1 MKAEA
6 LVKAKF
12 GSQTIETSNLRRR
25 LGETR
30 LDSAMRKLLA
40 VSFILFLTIFRV
52 TAAANEY
59 KLIKEIPISGEGG
72 WDYLSI
78 DPKARHLYVTHA
90 NKVVVVDLNSDSIAG
105 EIADTPGVHGFA
117 IAPELGRGFSSNG
130 KENKVSIVDLK
141 TNGTIAKVETG
152 EVPDAI
158 LDEPERGEIYAFN
171 GKGQSATVIDAKSR
185 KVVATIPLEGKPE
198 FAQSQSDRVFC
209 NIEDKNEVIVI
220 DTKTHSVV
228 AKWPLAPGAEPTGMA
243 LDAAHHRLFVGC
255 HNKLLVMLEST
266 TGKVVATAPI
276 GAGVDACAFDDAAQL
291 VFASCGDG
299 TTTIAKV
306 EGHKLNVVQTLPTER
321 GARTMA
327 LDPATHRIYLA
338 TAKFDENAKDE
349 HGRPKIIDGTIRVLI
364 YGLER

>member
-1 MKAEA
+1 
-6 LVKAKF
+6 
-12 GSQTIETSNLRRR
+12 
-25 LGETR
+25 
-30 LDSAMRKLLA
+30 MRKLLT
-40 VSFILFLTIFRV
+40 VGFILFGTILCV
-52 TAAANEY
+52 TAAGEY
-59 KLIKEIPISGEGG
+59 KFIKEIPISGAGG

-78 DPKARHLYVTHA
+78 DSRARHLYVTHA
-90 NKVVVVDLNSDSIAG
+90 NKVVVVDLNNDTIAG

-130 KENKVSIVDLK
+130 KENKVSVVDLK
-141 TNGTIAKVETG
+141 TNGTMAKVETG

-171 GKGQSATVIDAKSR
+171 GKGQSATVIDAKSD

-198 FAQSQSDRVFC
+198 FAQSQGGRVFC
-209 NIEDKNEVIVI
+209 NIEDKNEVIAI

-228 AKWPLAPGAEPTGMA
+228 AKWPLGPGKEPTGMA
-243 LDAAHHRLFVGC
+243 IDAAHHRLFVGC
-255 HNKLLVMLEST
+255 DKLLVMLDST
-266 TGKVVATAPI
+266 TGKVIATAPI
-276 GAGVDACAFDDAAQL
+276 GGGVDACVFDDAAQL

-299 TTTIAKV
+299 TTTIAKA
-306 EGHKLNVVQTLPTER
+306 EGDKLNVVQTLPTER

-327 LDPATHRIYLA
+327 LDPVTHRIYLA

-349 HGRPKIIDGTIRVLI
+349 RGRPKIIDSTLHVLI

>member
-1 MKAEA
+1 
-6 LVKAKF
+6 
-12 GSQTIETSNLRRR
+12 
-25 LGETR
+25 
-30 LDSAMRKLLA
+30 MRKLLT
-40 VSFILFLTIFRV
+40 VGFILFGTILRV
-52 TAAANEY
+52 TAAGEY
-59 KLIKEIPISGEGG
+59 KFIKEIPISGAGG

-78 DPKARHLYVTHA
+78 DSKARHLYVTHA
-90 NKVVVVDLNSDSIAG
+90 NKVVVVDLNNDTIAG

-130 KENKVSIVDLK
+130 KENKVSVVDLK
-141 TNGTIAKVETG
+141 TNGTMAKVETG

-171 GKGQSATVIDAKSR
+171 GKGQSATVIDAKSD

-198 FAQSQSDRVFC
+198 FAQSQGGRVFC
-209 NIEDKNEVIVI
+209 NIEDKNEVIAI

-228 AKWPLAPGAEPTGMA
+228 AKWPLAPGEEPTGMA
-243 LDAAHHRLFVGC
+243 IDAARHRLFVGC
-255 HNKLLVMLEST
+255 DKLLVMLDST
-266 TGKVVATAPI
+266 TGKVIATAPI
-276 GAGVDACAFDDAAQL
+276 GAGVDACVFDDAAQL

-299 TTTIAKV
+299 TTTIAKA
-306 EGHKLNVVQTLPTER
+306 EGDKLNVVQTLPTER

-327 LDPATHRIYLA
+327 LDPVTHRIYLA

-349 HGRPKIIDGTIRVLI
+349 RGRPKIIDSTLHVLI

>member
-1 MKAEA
+1 
-6 LVKAKF
+6 
-12 GSQTIETSNLRRR
+12 
-25 LGETR
+25 
-30 LDSAMRKLLA
+30 MRKLLA
-40 VSFILFLTIFRV
+40 VSFMLFV
-52 TAAANEY
+52 TSLPISAAGQY
-59 KLIKEIPISGEGG
+59 KYVKEIPMGGEGG

-78 DPKARHLYVTHA
+78 DPKTRHLHVTHA
-90 NKVVVVDLNSDSIAG
+90 NKVVVIDLNSDTIAG
-105 EIADTPGVHGFA
+105 EISDTPGVHGFA

-158 LDEPERGEIYAFN
+158 LYEPKRGEIYAFN
-171 GKGQSATVIDAKSR
+171 GKGQSATVIDAKSG

-198 FAQSQSDRVFC
+198 FAQSQGDRLFC
-209 NIEDKNEVIVI
+209 NIEDRNKVIVI
-220 DTKTHSVV
+220 DTKTRSVV
-228 AKWPLAPGAEPTGMA
+228 ATWPLAPGVEPTGMA
-243 LDAAHHRLFVGC
+243 IDAARHRLFVGC
-255 HNKLLVMLEST
+255 HNKLLVMLDST
-266 TGKVVATAPI
+266 TGKVIATTPI

-306 EGHKLNVVQTLPTER
+306 ENDKLNVVQTLPTER

-327 LDPATHRIYLA
+327 LDPVTHRVYLA

-349 HGRPKIIDGTIRVLI
+349 RGRPKIIDGTFRVLI
-364 YGLER
+364 YGLEQ

>member
-1 MKAEA
+1 
-6 LVKAKF
+6 
-12 GSQTIETSNLRRR
+12 
-25 LGETR
+25 
-30 LDSAMRKLLA
+30 MRKLLT
-40 VSFILFLTIFRV
+40 VGFILFGTILRV
-52 TAAANEY
+52 TAAGEY
-59 KLIKEIPISGEGG
+59 KFIREIPISGAGG

-78 DPKARHLYVTHA
+78 DSKARHLYVTHA
-90 NKVVVVDLNSDSIAG
+90 NKVVVVDLNNDTIAG

-130 KENKVSIVDLK
+130 KENKVSVVDLK
-141 TNGTIAKVETG
+141 TNGTMAKVETG

-171 GKGQSATVIDAKSR
+171 GKGQSATVIDAKSD

-198 FAQSQSDRVFC
+198 FAQSQGGRVFC
-209 NIEDKNEVIVI
+209 NIEDKNEVIAI

-228 AKWPLAPGAEPTGMA
+228 AKWPLAPGEEPTGMA
-243 LDAAHHRLFVGC
+243 IDAAHHRLFVGC
-255 HNKLLVMLEST
+255 DKLLVMLDST
-266 TGKVVATAPI
+266 TGKVIATAPI
-276 GAGVDACAFDDAAQL
+276 GAGVDACVFDDAAQL

-299 TTTIAKV
+299 TTTIAKA
-306 EGHKLNVVQTLPTER
+306 EGDKLNVVQTLPTER

-327 LDPATHRIYLA
+327 LDPVTHRIYLA

-349 HGRPKIIDGTIRVLI
+349 RGRPKIIDSTLHVLI

>member
-30 LDSAMRKLLA
+30 LDSGMRKLLA
-40 VSFILFLTIFRV
+40 VSFILFVTIFRV
-52 TAAANEY
+52 TAANEY
-59 KLIKEIPISGEGG
+59 KLIKEIPIGGEGG

-90 NKVVVVDLNSDSIAG
+90 NKVVVVDLNSDTIAG

-130 KENKVSIVDLK
+130 KENKISIVDLK

-158 LDEPERGEIYAFN
+158 LYEPERGETYAFN
-171 GKGQSATVIDAKSR
+171 GKGQSATVIDAKSG